1 MPGGRWITGEDVLAA
16 ARTALGVRPD
26 PAALA
31 AAVRP
36 GDLFGGYEA
45 LREACPPERLGLTP
59 GAHAALFAP
68 LFGEFE

>member
-1 MPGGRWITGEDVLAA
+1 MPGGRFITGADVLAA
-16 ARTALGVRPD
+16 ARTAPGARADL
-26 PAALA
+26 AALG

-36 GDLFGGYEA
+36 DDLFAGYEG
-45 LREACPPERLGLTP
+45 LRAACPPEALGLTP

>member
-1 MPGGRWITGEDVLAA
+1 MPGGRWITGRDVLAA
-16 ARTALGVRPD
+16 ARTARGVAVD
-26 PAALA
+26 GAALA

-36 GDLFGGYEA
+36 GDLFPSYEA
-45 LREACPPERLGLTP
+45 LRAAAPPEALGLTP

>member
-1 MPGGRWITGEDVLAA
+1 VPGGRWIT
-16 ARTALGVRPD
+16 D